1 MSLDLEKL
9 EQNLDEAL
17 QKETPESID
26 NWLDEKRRPSRTR
39 RTNMIVNLICLIVM
53 VLCLLT
59 MLYIVI
65 FGNPKYLVI
74 DILFIF
80 WAVLNIPEPLVWLIS
95 YYKDEL

>member
-9 EQNLDEAL
+9 EHNIDEAL
-17 QKETPESID
+17 ERETPESI
-26 NWLDEKRRPSRTR
+26 NAWLDEKRRPSRIR
-39 RTNMIVNLICLIVM
+39 RTNMIVNMICLIVM

-65 FGNPKYLVI
+65 FGNPKYLII

-95 YYKDEL
+95 YYKGE